1 MSTHVAGDDAV
12 TVFDAERRRLFG
24 IAYRILGS
32 APDAEDVVQE
42 TWIRWQSCDRG
53 GIRNTA
59 AFLTTVTTRLAINE
73 LRSAHAQRETYIGP
87 WLPTPVDT
95 SSDPTLG
102 AERDEAL
109 SLAVLLLMERLTPAE
124 RAAFTLRQAFDYPYG
139 QIAEI
144 LGVTDVHARQLVS
157 RARTHLEAA
166 RAHSV
171 DGEKHRRLFRVFLAA
186 ARGGDR
192 ARLESLLAE
201 DAVSYTDGG
210 GAVHRTARRPIVGRD
225 TLVRFLHGVSTWFW
239 GDVEVELVEANGRES
254 ALLRREG
261 SVFALL
267 TIAAREEHVS
277 HVLWV
282 MAPDKLEP
290 LRRAA
295 A

>member
-1 MSTHVAGDDAV
+1 MGTHVAGDDAV

-24 IAYRILGS
+24 VAYRILGS
-32 APDAEDVVQE
+32 TPDAEDVVQE

-53 GIRNTA
+53 EVRNTA

-73 LRSAHAQRETYIGP
+73 LHSAHAQRETYIGP

-124 RAAFTLRQAFDYPYG
+124 RAAFTLRHAFDYPYG

-144 LGVTDVHARQLVS
+144 LGVTAVHTRQLVS
-157 RARTHLEAA
+157 RARAHLDAA

-171 DGEKHRRLFRVFLAA
+171 DGERHRRLFRVFLDA

-192 ARLESLLAE
+192 ARLETLLAE
-201 DAVSYTDGG
+201 DAVSCTDGG
-210 GAVHRTARRPIVGRD
+210 GTVHRTA
-225 TLVRFLHGVSTWFW
+225 
-239 GDVEVELVEANGRES
+239 
-254 ALLRREG
+254 
-261 SVFALL
+261 
-267 TIAAREEHVS
+267 AREDRVS
-277 HVLWV
+277 QVLWV
-282 MAPDKLEP
+282 MAPDKLQP
-290 LRRAA
+290 LLRTNA
-295 A
+295 